1 MAESSASAEVR
12 RAVQSCL
19 RRANEKFDAAIR
31 DLQPQPVDPPLTVME
46 LWGRASR
53 QFHDA
58 FQEVAR
64 QFARGYEHG

>member
-1 MAESSASAEVR
+1 MAESIASAEVR

-31 DLQPQPVDPPLTVME
+31 ELQPEPVDPPLIVME
-46 LWGRASR
+46 LWGRAAR
-53 QFHDA
+53 QFNDA
-58 FQEVAR
+58 LQEVAR